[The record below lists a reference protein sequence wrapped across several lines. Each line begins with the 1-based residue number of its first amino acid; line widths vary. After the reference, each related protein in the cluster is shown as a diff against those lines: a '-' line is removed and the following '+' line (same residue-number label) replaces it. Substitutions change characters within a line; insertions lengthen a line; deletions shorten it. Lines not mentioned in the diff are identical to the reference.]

1 MILDTTI
8 DSTISNVLTLI
19 NKEERKNH
27 ISSGKLSASMLGQ
40 PLQWQIL
47 KLIGVPQKELD
58 EYTLRKFQR
67 GKDVEHWLI
76 DKMPGIKET
85 QKFVEYKNC
94 VGYVDALV
102 DTKDYQFK
110 CGVIPH
116 EIKSVANFKF
126 KRIEKAGEP
135 DRSHLLQTTLYALA
149 LGTDNFAISYV
160 ASDDYR
166 VKTWVFATND
176 YKGEV
181 EQIIAEVGKTLSD
194 GNLPP
199 FTAIEK
205 WQSDPKYQS
214 YPDWAELDV
223 FALDNKL
230 SKEYKE
236 QYNKLKGNHN
246 EK

>member
-1 MILDTTI
+1 
-8 DSTISNVLTLI
+8 
-19 NKEERKNH
+19 
-27 ISSGKLSASMLGQ
+27 MLGQ

-47 KLIGVPQKELD
+47 KLIGVPSKEID

-67 GKDVEHWLI
+67 GKDVEQWVV
-76 DKMPGIKET
+76 DKMVGIKET
-85 QKFVEYKNC
+85 QKFVEYKDC

-135 DRSHLLQTTLYALA
+135 DHSHLLQGAFYALA
-149 LGTDNFAISYV
+149 LGVDNFAIDYV

-166 VKTWVFATND
+166 IKTWVFNTEE
-176 YKGEV
+176 YKEEIDGIIDEV
-181 EQIIAEVGKTLSD
+181 YNTLKEGK
-194 GNLPP
+194 LPTFEP
-199 FTAIEK
+199 KEDWQKNEK
-205 WQSDPKYQS
+205 YNNFPEWS
-214 YPDWAELDV
+214 ELDV

-236 QYNKLKGNHN
+236 QYKKLKGT
-246 EK
+246 K

>member
-27 ISSGKLSASMLGQ
+27 VSSGKLSASMLGQ

-47 KLIGVPQKELD
+47 KLIGVPSKEID

-67 GKDVEHWLI
+67 GKDVEQWVV
-76 DKMPGIKET
+76 DKMVGIKET
-85 QKFVEYKNC
+85 QKFVEYKDC

-126 KRIEKAGEP
+126 KKIERDGKA
-135 DRSHLLQTTLYALA
+135 DNSHELQAAFYALS
-149 LGTDNFAISYV
+149 LGVDHFAIDYV

-166 VKTWVFATND
+166 IKTWVYEVKDFKKEIDGIIDEVYNTIKSGVLPVFEPKEVWQKNPD
-176 YKGEV
+176 YNNYPEWSALG
-181 EQIIAEVGKTLSD
+181 
-194 GNLPP
+194 P
-199 FTAIEK
+199 IEL
-205 WQSDPKYQS
+205 
-214 YPDWAELDV
+214 ET
-223 FALDNKL
+223 KL
-230 SKEYKE
+230 KKEYPKAWD
-236 QYNKLKGNHN
+236 KLKGVTND
-246 EK
+246 

>member
-1 MILDTTI
+1 
-8 DSTISNVLTLI
+8 
-19 NKEERKNH
+19 
-27 ISSGKLSASMLGQ
+27 MLGQ

-67 GKDVEHWLI
+67 GKDVEQWLI
-76 DKMPGIKET
+76 DKMSGIKET
-85 QKFVEYKNC
+85 QKFVEYKDC

-126 KRIEKAGEP
+126 KRIEKAGEA
-135 DRSHLLQTTLYALA
+135 DHSHLLQGAFYALA
-149 LGTDNFAISYV
+149 IGATHFAVDYV

-166 VKTWVFATND
+166 IKTWIYPADEFKEEID
-176 YKGEV
+176 G
-181 EQIIAEVGKTLSD
+181 IIDNVYKTLKE
-194 GNLPP
+194 GNLPTFEP
-199 FTAIEK
+199 VEK
-205 WQSDPKYQS
+205 WQADKLYNNF
-214 YPDWAELDV
+214 PDWSELDV

-230 SKEYKE
+230 SKEYPKE
-236 QYNKLKGNHN
+236 YNKLKGT
-246 EK
+246 K